1 MDADLTTEDNGNY
14 TCEIRG
20 TKSNVLASKTFT
32 ITVQGIACDKKT
44 ILLSFLRQTWRD
56 NYWFAS
62 AQL

>member
-44 ILLSFLRQTWRD
+44 ILLSFLRQT
-56 NYWFAS
+56 
-62 AQL
+62 